1 MTDPVPQRL
10 LGTWKLVS
18 SVREEVPSGAT
29 SDMFGPSPAGFL
41 SYSADGRMM
50 AVIVRGDRCRPNG
63 HPVGGDEA
71 AALFRSMMSYA
82 GTYEVQGGEVVHYVD
97 ISANE
102 LWTGTEQRR
111 FFNLEGDQLTLS
123 TPVNPDPIDGK
134 TSVRRMVWEK
144 VK

>member
-1 MTDPVPQRL
+1 MADPAAKEL

-41 SYSADGRMM
+41 SYSAGGRMM
-50 AVIVRGDRCRPNG
+50 ALIVRGDRPRPAG
-63 HPVGGDEA
+63 HPIGVNAA

-82 GTYEVQGGEVVHYVD
+82 GTYEVQGGEVVHCVD

-111 FFNLEGDQLTLS
+111 FFNLEGDRLTLS
-123 TPVNPDPIDGK
+123 TPVNQDPIDGK

-144 VK
+144 LK